1 MTKKISKIEAQ
12 KRKGRYNVY
21 LDGKYAFPV
30 AESVLI
36 KYRLMRGMEVDND
49 LAAKISND
57 DQVAQAYGKM
67 LNFLSHQLRTKK
79 EVRQKLLVDNVPPE
93 FVEPVMQ
100 KLRGQGYLDDL
111 NYAQSYVRT
120 VMRTDLKGPRVIRQ
134 KLRQKGV
141 GEIDID
147 HALEQFNHQSQV
159 DHAAELAQKLYRRYQ
174 KQPLRRQTEK
184 VRQGLMTHGFDA
196 ELFDEIKD
204 TVAPEEDVDQQE
216 AILDRAASKAWHHYR
231 NQEGYA
237 RIMKVKASLFR
248 KGFDLDDV
256 ERWLEMHANND

>member
-21 LDGKYAFPV
+21 LDGQYAFPV
-30 AESVLI
+30 DESVLI
-36 KYRLMRGMEVDND
+36 KYRLMRGMEIDDD

-57 DQVAQAYGKM
+57 DAVAQAYSKM
-67 LNFLSHQLRTKK
+67 LDFLSHQLRTEK
-79 EVRQKLLVDNVPPE
+79 EVRQKMVADNVSPQ

-120 VMRTDLKGPRVIRQ
+120 IMRTELKGPRVIRQ
-134 KLRQKGV
+134 NLRRKGI

-147 HALEQFNHQSQV
+147 RALTQFDHASQV
-159 DHAAELAQKLYRRYQ
+159 ARAAELAKKLYRHYQ
-174 KQPLRRQTEK
+174 KQPLRRQVEK
-184 VRQGLMTHGFDA
+184 VRQGLMTHGFDG
-196 ELFDEIKD
+196 ELFDEIED
-204 TVAPEEDVDQQE
+204 EVAPEQDADQQ
-216 AILDRAASKAWHHYR
+216 AKILDRAASKAWRHY
-231 NQEGYA
+231 QGQKGYA
-237 RIMKVKASLFR
+237 QQMKFKAAMFR

-256 ERWLEMHANND
+256 EHWLELHTNND

>member
-36 KYRLMRGMEVDND
+36 KYRLMRGMEIDD
-49 LAAKISND
+49 QLAAKISDD
-57 DQVAQAYGKM
+57 DQIAQAYSKM
-67 LNFLSHQLRTKK
+67 LDFLAHQLRTEK
-79 EVRQKLLVDNVPPE
+79 EVRQKMVVANVPPE
-93 FVEPVMQ
+93 FVEPVMR
-100 KLRGQGYLDDL
+100 KLRAQGYLDDL

-120 VMRTDLKGPRVIRQ
+120 IMNTELKGPRVIRQ

-147 HALEQFNHQSQV
+147 HALEQFDHGSQV
-159 DHAAELAQKLYRRYQ
+159 ERSAELAKKLYRRYQ

-184 VRQGLMTHGFDA
+184 VRQGLMTHGFDGD
-196 ELFDEIKD
+196 LFDEIKD
-204 TVAPEEDVDQQE
+204 MVSPSQDEEQQE
-216 AILDRAASKAWHHYR
+216 AILDQAASKAWHHYR

-237 RIMKVKASLFR
+237 RKMKVKAALFR

-256 ERWLEMHANND
+256 ERWLEMHVEDD

>member
-1 MTKKISKIEAQ
+1 MTKKISKIQAQ

-21 LDGKYAFPV
+21 LDGQYAFPV
-30 AESVLI
+30 DESVLI
-36 KYRLMRGMEVDND
+36 KYRLMRGMEIDDD

-57 DQVAQAYGKM
+57 DAVAKAYSKM
-67 LNFLSHQLRTKK
+67 LDFLSHQLRTEK
-79 EVRQKLLVDNVPPE
+79 EVRQKMVADNVPPQ

-120 VMRTDLKGPRVIRQ
+120 IMRTELKGPRVIRQ
-134 KLRQKGV
+134 NLRQKGI

-147 HALEQFNHQSQV
+147 RALTQFDHASQV
-159 DHAAELAQKLYRRYQ
+159 DRATELAKKLYRHYQ

-184 VRQGLMTHGFDA
+184 VRQGLMTHGFDG
-196 ELFDEIKD
+196 ELFDEIED
-204 TVAPEEDVDQQE
+204 EIAPEQDADQQA
-216 AILDRAASKAWHHYR
+216 AILNRAASKAWRHY
-231 NQEGYA
+231 QGQKGYA
-237 RIMKVKASLFR
+237 QKMKFKAAMFR

-256 ERWLEMHANND
+256 EHWLELHTNND

>member
-21 LDGKYAFPV
+21 LDGQYAFPV
-30 AESVLI
+30 DESVLI
-36 KYRLMRGMEVDND
+36 KYRLMRGMEIDDD

-57 DQVAQAYGKM
+57 DAVAQAYSKM
-67 LNFLSHQLRTKK
+67 LDFLSHQLRTEK
-79 EVRQKLLVDNVPPE
+79 EVRQKMVADNVPPQ

-120 VMRTDLKGPRVIRQ
+120 IMRTELKGPRVIRQ
-134 KLRQKGV
+134 NLRRKGI

-147 HALEQFNHQSQV
+147 RALTQFDHASQV
-159 DHAAELAQKLYRRYQ
+159 ARAAELAKKLYRHYQ
-174 KQPLRRQTEK
+174 KQPLRRQVEK
-184 VRQGLMTHGFDA
+184 VRQGLMTHGLDGEVCDA
-196 ELFDEIKD
+196 IEDE
-204 TVAPEEDVDQQE
+204 VAPEQDADQQ
-216 AILDRAASKAWHHYR
+216 AKILDRAASKAWRHYPG
-231 NQEGYA
+231 QKGYA
-237 RIMKVKASLFR
+237 QQMKFKAAMFR

-256 ERWLEMHANND
+256 EHWLELHTNND